1 MQIKRHSAP
10 SFLACARKTNA
21 GYESS
26 IDTKRLNMLSFQ
38 LLLVNQEFV
47 DFSSST
53 IVYREG
59 ALARATC
66 FEAGIVFTTTVKI

>member
-10 SFLACARKTNA
+10 SFLTCARKANA

-26 IDTKRLNMLSFQ
+26 IDTKRLNTLSFQ
-38 LLLVNQEFV
+38 LLFVNQEFV

-66 FEAGIVFTTTVKI
+66 FETGSVFTVSVKI

>member
-10 SFLACARKTNA
+10 SFLASALKANA

-26 IDTKRLNMLSFQ
+26 DGTKRLNKLTFQ
-38 LLLVNQEFV
+38 LVSGDQ
-47 DFSSST
+47 DFAGVSSST
-53 IVYREG
+53 IVYKEG

-66 FEAGIVFTTTVKI
+66 FEAGIVFTTTVNI